1 VSLLKQW
8 LWPDVS
14 LRRQAQ
20 GAIQEAFW
28 ITVALSAY
36 KLIWVLIL
44 FLRDSDAGLNSGLN
58 LGGLVEGL
66 CFALFALGLHFR
78 SRIAAVLSF
87 SFYVLDFIYVF
98 VMVRPHLPI
107 LPALIALGLFAGV
120 RGTFAYH
127 RLPPK
132 PQDLPTIE
140 QSFRSVKPAPE
151 NQANASD
158 VHDLG

>member
-1 VSLLKQW
+1 MSLFKQW

-20 GAIQEAFW
+20 GAIQEALW
-28 ITVALSAY
+28 ITLALAAY
-36 KLIWVLIL
+36 RFIWVLIL
-44 FLRDSDAGLNSGLN
+44 FLRDSDAGLNF
-58 LGGLVEGL
+58 GGLFEGL
-66 CFALFALGLHFR
+66 CFATFAFGLHFR

-151 NQANASD
+151 NPTQRE
-158 VHDLG
+158 

>member
-28 ITVALSAY
+28 ITLALAAY

-44 FLRDSDAGLNSGLN
+44 FLRDPDASLN
-58 LGGLVEGL
+58 LGGLFEGF
-66 CFALFALGLHFR
+66 CFASFAFGLHFR
-78 SRIAAVLSF
+78 SRIAAFLSF

-98 VMVRPHLPI
+98 VMVRPQIPI
-107 LPALIALGLFAGV
+107 LPALIALGLFAGL

-127 RLPPK
+127 RLSPK

-140 QSFRSVKPAPE
+140 QSFRSVKPSQE
-151 NQANASD
+151 KQD
-158 VHDLG
+158 RTGELHDLG